1 MPDTEKR
8 EEGKGL
14 PKGPSGMPASGTDK
28 DGGQAAQGSPPFSAM
43 EPPAA
48 AGGTGSSGEATGS
61 AADVTGGQSIGEF
74 ADSVVSGLEQAN
86 LVDEEKQSVDLH
98 GLDLEHMTEAFFAG
112 WGEADGETSNGDPHA
127 AYGQPLNARS
137 LSEMSLASM
146 GSGMRDSNARSGQ
159 EPSGGSDLS
168 QMSMASWAASGD
180 GERNGKSHGQP
191 EARGFSSVSDVS
203 LASWG
208 ASQGVGGEDSIPEAE
223 PEEAPQPRYSG
234 AQTLAGLGL
243 PSGSSFAEYA
253 APSGADL
260 SKHDELADAVE
271 SALRSVYG
279 EQPAKPAAKPF
290 QKPAIAEEKA
300 APSLVWNR
308 SSSPANDD
316 LTPQEVIF
324 NYFDYVPEEDDR
336 KPGAPAEH
344 ENDGLTPQE
353 VILNYFD
360 YPSST
365 QNGNGYP
372 HAARSPSGREREEP
386 ITLRSSQEPVVPLR
400 RAPPPEERPAYRE
413 EWPAQAPQPQP
424 QQYSGPPSFPVPGPA
439 LPPQRP
445 TAQMAAQ
452 ESSRLLGAAA
462 IGLMGG
468 IAIAASLAAFLIYG
482 PHPAAVDIPGI
493 GNLRLDRDEQGY
505 GRTLQDEAVREPAR
519 GRARAPVEMSSE
531 ILASDAVAVPG
542 QPTSLAI
549 SIRSAQS
556 FEKMLVSIAGIPEGG
571 RLSAGVDTGGGSWL
585 IAPRRLNGLTINLPA
600 GTPEVVSLEAQLLD
614 SNTRMPLSARGTFAV
629 RVMQSGGSAASAS
642 LSQTVSPPAPAPAY
656 PARQPQQQS
665 AANYP
670 FTTQILS
677 QPTAPAAAAN
687 VQRAAPAQA
696 PAPAPDLGFRYQS
709 EAPPPPPQR
718 QAALAPQTMIS
729 PPPPAFTSSATRRAA
744 PRPEVE
750 DLIREGN
757 KRMRE
762 GDIVEARQFYQR
774 AVAFGDA
781 EAALAMGRSY
791 DPIYFARIEKKN
803 SDPDAA
809 KAFDW
814 YKRAMDAGASQTAMV
829 RIENLKHFLNE

>member
-1 MPDTEKR
+1 VPEGEYMPDTEKR

-28 DGGQAAQGSPPFSAM
+28 DWGQAAQGSPPSSAM

-48 AGGTGSSGEATGS
+48 AGGTGSSGEATVS
-61 AADVTGGQSIGEF
+61 APDMTGGQSIGEF

-86 LVDEEKQSVDLH
+86 LVGEEKQSVDLH

-112 WGEADGETSNGDPHA
+112 WGDADGETSDGDPYAH
-127 AYGQPLNARS
+127 GQHLNARS

-146 GSGMRDSNARSGQ
+146 GSGKRDSNARSGQ
-159 EPSGGSDLS
+159 EPSGGGDLS
-168 QMSMASWAASGD
+168 QMSMASWGAPED
-180 GERNGKSHGQP
+180 GERNSKSHGQP

-208 ASQGVGGEDSIPEAE
+208 ASEGVGSEESIPEVE

-243 PSGSSFAEYA
+243 PSGSGFPDYA

-324 NYFDYVPEEDDR
+324 NYFDYNPEDEDR
-336 KPGAPAEH
+336 KSGAAAEP

-400 RAPPPEERPAYRE
+400 RAPPPEERPVHRE
-413 EWPAQAPQPQP
+413 EWPVQAPQP

-439 LPPQRP
+439 LPQRP
-445 TAQMAAQ
+445 AAHVAAQ

-482 PHPAAVDIPGI
+482 PHPAAVEIPGI

-505 GRTLQDEAVREPAR
+505 GRTLQEEAAREPAR
-519 GRARAPVEMSSE
+519 SRARAPVEMSSE

-571 RLSAGVDTGGGSWL
+571 RLSAGVDTGGGNWL

-600 GTPEVVSLEAQLLD
+600 GAPDVVSLEAQLLD

-629 RVMQSGGSAASAS
+629 RVMQSGGSAASAA

-656 PARQPQQQS
+656 PARQPQQS

-687 VQRAAPAQA
+687 VQRAAPA
-696 PAPAPDLGFRYQS
+696 PAPAPDLGFRYQT

-718 QAALAPQTMIS
+718 QAALAPQTVIS
-729 PPPPAFTSSATRRAA
+729 PPPPAFTSSIPRRAA

-762 GDIVEARQFYQR
+762 GDIIEARQFYQR